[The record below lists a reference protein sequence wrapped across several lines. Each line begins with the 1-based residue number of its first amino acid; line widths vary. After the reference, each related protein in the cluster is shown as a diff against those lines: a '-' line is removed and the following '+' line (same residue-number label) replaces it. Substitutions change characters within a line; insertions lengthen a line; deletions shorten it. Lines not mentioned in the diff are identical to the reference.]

1 MDDLRLSR
9 DVQDLVKREE
19 DAELLLVLA
28 GIKLLQELLENAICL
43 LRVLLEVL
51 VKLDGGLFLDLMHFG
66 FQADPDLGEL
76 VIL

>member
-19 DAELLLVLA
+19 NAELLLVLA
-28 GIKLLQELLENAICL
+28 RIKLLQELLENPISL

-51 VKLDGGLFLDLMHFG
+51 V
-66 FQADPDLGEL
+66 
-76 VIL
+76 